1 MSIDAVLSDFAVSDI
16 PGAIVLQGRWGVGK
30 TYLWRYKVLPVVF
43 SKQSKTSYSY
53 VSLFG
58 ISSLAELKASLAM
71 ATEESDQEA
80 KYRHDKEAAQREHWL
95 TRARRSVN
103 RAQPLAA
110 DVVSFVPTIGAD
122 LARLVEKVGY
132 FKIRERI
139 ICFDDI
145 ERRGDGL
152 ALKDFLGLVSYLV
165 EQRKCRV
172 VVILNTGEL
181 GDHQVAWD
189 RMREKVFHGE
199 LTYSPSIRET
209 VDLGVIDCADAPWAQ
224 TIRDSLVKLSVS
236 NIRLVRR
243 TVDFM
248 RRALEVRGI
257 AKLRPGTVEH
267 FAKALTILVYSV
279 HGQGEGAPP
288 IDEVMHRHLVNV
300 PAAGASKNK
309 ELSQD
314 QIRWREVVQSYGMYL
329 HTPLDEALLEMVQM
343 GYPDPALLIAAI
355 DDLETNAARYAA
367 KEAFYAAWNLYHYTV
382 AENGADIIA
391 AFERTWPQVSEYEN
405 PTNLAGMARILRLL
419 GRSDLATKFI
429 NQWVRERWGERRR
442 ALSPS
447 ELHLFGKVE
456 DPEILEVV
464 EQAKKLPTELMP
476 LQAAFE
482 QIRSSEGY
490 PDDAIASFAGA
501 TDEEILAVIDSNPGE
516 GLSGALKK
524 ILHLPHNPHR
534 PEWSVAASIMKA
546 TCQRIAARSP
556 LNADRVNNWFGLQP
570 YPNVDAEPVP

>member
-1 MSIDAVLSDFAVSDI
+1 M
-16 PGAIVLQGRWGVGK
+16 QGRWGVGK
-30 TYLWRYKVLPVVF
+30 TYLWRYKVLPLVF
-43 SKQSKTSYSY
+43 NRPGKKIYSY

-58 ISSLAELKASLAM
+58 ISSLAELKTSLAM

-80 KYRHDKEAAQREHWL
+80 KYLEEQKAEQREHWL

-152 ALKDFLGLVSYLV
+152 ALRDFLGLVSYLV
-165 EQRKCRV
+165 DQRRCRI

-189 RMREKVFHGE
+189 RIREKVFHGE

-209 VDLGVIDCADAPWAQ
+209 IDLGLSDCADAPWAE
-224 TIRDSLVKLSVS
+224 TIRNSLVKLSVS

-248 RRALEVRGI
+248 RRALEVRSI

-267 FAKALTILVYSV
+267 FAKALAILVYSV

-300 PAAGASKNK
+300 PIAGASKNK

-355 DDLETNAARYAA
+355 DDLETNAARYDA
-367 KEAFYAAWNLYHYTV
+367 KEEFYAAWNLYHHTV
-382 AENGADIIA
+382 AENGDDIVA
-391 AFERTWPQVSEYEN
+391 ASERTWPQASAFEN
-405 PTNLAGMARILRLL
+405 AQNLEGIVRILRLL
-419 GRSDLATKFI
+419 GRPHLATKFI
-429 NQWVRERWGERRR
+429 GKWVEERWGERRR
-442 ALSPS
+442 TLSPA

-456 DPEILEVV
+456 DPEILEAV
-464 EQAKKLPTELMP
+464 EKGKLRHIDLMP

-490 PDDAIASFAGA
+490 SDDAIASFAAA
-501 TDEEILAVIDSNPGE
+501 TDEDILAVIDSNPGE
-516 GLSGALKK
+516 GLSRVLKK
-524 ILHLPHNPHR
+524 ILHLPHNPHH
-534 PEWSVAASIMKA
+534 PEWAEAASRMK
-546 TCQRIAARSP
+546 TNCQRIAARSP

-570 YPNVDAEPVP
+570 YPNDDADPVP